1 MSEESPTTTTTK
13 EQFEPIQSGGSL
25 VLAYQVAHK
34 KVLIVGGGNV
44 AAQRIVSLKI
54 ADADITIVSPESGLN
69 HEVRYRIDHQEVYWI
84 NRVFQDADLDNVD
97 MCLTALDDH
106 EESLRIGQLCRA
118 KRIPV
123 NVADVPPMCDFYFM
137 SQHRDGPL
145 QIAVSTNGYGP
156 KMANMIRVTA
166 ANALPQGMGDTIVK
180 MGKLRQ
186 KVREWEP
193 EMKNSGKRMTWVIK
207 LCEKW
212 GMKGMARLNELK
224 TEQQE
229 QAAFDKLKEYF
240 MIGGVPPIDAIM
252 PNTKQPRITLIGGG
266 PGDPELIT
274 VKAKRLLEEA
284 DLVISDRLIPSQIL
298 DLVQGELRIARKFT
312 GKSDE
317 AQDELMNWCLEGL
330 KKNLH
335 VVRLKIGDPLLFGR
349 GGEEILW
356 FRERGYEPELVAG
369 ISSAFSAP
377 MAANVPVTFRGV
389 SDQVIITTGRG
400 TKGSMPD
407 LPIWGATQTLVVL
420 MAVGRATELRSML
433 IDRQY
438 PKDLPICWIENANC
452 PEERIIFNTLENL
465 AKTVE
470 ENEIKAP
477 AVLVVGHSNAV
488 LNDLSAVV

>member
-1 MSEESPTTTTTK
+1 MSQETEK
-13 EQFEPIQSGGSL
+13 YAPIQGGGSL
-25 VLAYQVAHK
+25 VIAYQIANK
-34 KVLIVGGGNV
+34 NVLIVGGGNV

-54 ADADITIVSPESGLN
+54 ADAAVTIVSPEQGL
-69 HEVRYRIDHQEVYWI
+69 HPEVRYRIENNEVSWK
-84 NRVFQDADLDNVD
+84 NRNFQDEDLDKVD
-97 MCLTALDDH
+97 MVLTALDDH
-106 EESLRIGQLCRA
+106 EESLRIGHLCRE

-145 QIAVSTNGYGP
+145 QIAVSTNGQGP

-166 ANALPQGMGDTIVK
+166 AKALPEDMGATIEK
-180 MGKLRQ
+180 MGKLRA

-193 EMKNSGKRMTWVIK
+193 EMKNSGKRMTWVTK
-207 LCEKW
+207 VCEKW
-212 GMKGMARLNELK
+212 GMKGMGRLNELK
-224 TEQQE
+224 TEEQQD
-229 QAAFDKLKEYF
+229 AAFKKLREYF
-240 MIGGVPPIDAIM
+240 MIGAVPSIDSIL
-252 PNTKQPRITLIGGG
+252 KSDKKPRITLIGGG

-317 AQDELMNWCLEGL
+317 AQEELMNWCLDGL
-330 KKNLH
+330 KQGLH

-349 GGEEILW
+349 GGEEIIW
-356 FRERGYEPELVAG
+356 FRERGFEPELVAG

-377 MAANVPVTFRGV
+377 MAAMIPVTYRGV

-407 LPIWGATQTLVVL
+407 LPTYGATQTLVVL
-420 MAVGRATELRSML
+420 MAVGRASELRSML

-438 PKDLPICWIENANC
+438 PLDVSICWIENSNC
-452 PEERIIFNTLENL
+452 PEERIVFGTVDTL

-470 ENEIKAP
+470 ENDIKAP
-477 AVLVVGHSNAV
+477 AVLVVGHSNMV
-488 LNDLSAVV
+488 LNTPTNL

>member
-1 MSEESPTTTTTK
+1 MSDTDTTSTT
-13 EQFEPIQSGGSL
+13 FETIQGGGSL
-25 VLAYQVAHK
+25 VVAYQIAGK

-54 ADADITIVSPESGLN
+54 ADAQVIIVSPEAGLN
-69 HEVRYRIDHQEVYWI
+69 EEVKFRVNNKEVGWKDRNFIDE
-84 NRVFQDADLDNVD
+84 DLEGVD
-97 MCLTALDDH
+97 MVLTALDDH
-106 EESLRIGQLCRA
+106 EESLRIGHLCRE

-145 QIAVSTNGYGP
+145 QIAVSTNGKGP
-156 KMANMIRVTA
+156 KLANMVRVAA
-166 ANALPQGMGDTIVK
+166 ANALPDHMGDTIEK
-180 MGKLRQ
+180 MGKLRA

-193 EMKNSGKRMTWVIK
+193 EMKNSGKRMTWVTK
-207 LCEKW
+207 VCDKW
-212 GMKGMARLNELK
+212 GLKGMARLNDLK
-224 TEQQE
+224 TQE
-229 QAAFDKLKEYF
+229 QEEAAFSKLKEHF
-240 MIGGVPPIDAIM
+240 IVGGVPEIDTIL
-252 PNTKQPRITLIGGG
+252 PSDKKPRITLIGGG

-317 AQDELMNWCLEGL
+317 AQEELMQWCLEGL
-330 KKNLH
+330 KKGLH

-349 GGEEILW
+349 GGEEIIW
-356 FRERGYEPELVAG
+356 FRERGFEPELIAG

-377 MAANVPVTFRGV
+377 MAAMIPVTFRGV

-407 LPIWGATQTLVVL
+407 LPVYGSTQTLVVL
-420 MAVGRATELRSML
+420 MAVGRASELRSML
-433 IDRQY
+433 LDRQY
-438 PKDLPICWIENANC
+438 PLEVPICWIENANC
-452 PEERIIFNTLENL
+452 PEERIVFGSVNTMASL
-465 AKTVE
+465 VE
-470 ENEIKAP
+470 EKEIKAP
-477 AVLVVGHSNAV
+477 AVLVVGLAINV
-488 LNDLSAVV
+488 LNNVEQ